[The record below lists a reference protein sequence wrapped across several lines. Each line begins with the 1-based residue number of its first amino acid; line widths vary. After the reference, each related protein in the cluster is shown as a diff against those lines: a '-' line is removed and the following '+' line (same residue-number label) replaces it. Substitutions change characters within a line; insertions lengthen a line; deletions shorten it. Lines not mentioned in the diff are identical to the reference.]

1 MTDARGKQVGAN
13 LGRIVPETPPP
24 GLVCRSWG
32 PLREWS
38 LAPLLTGSEPRDLC
52 DLVERATCHEALDRF
67 EKRPSA
73 QARDRSWIWP
83 LVLLLS
89 FL

>member
-1 MTDARGKQVGAN
+1 MRQ
-13 LGRIVPETPPP
+13 
-24 GLVCRSWG
+24 
-32 PLREWS
+32 WS

-52 DLVERATCHEALDRF
+52 DPMERATCHEALDRF
-67 EKRPSA
+67 EKGPWA
-73 QARDRSWIWP
+73 LVWDRCWIGS